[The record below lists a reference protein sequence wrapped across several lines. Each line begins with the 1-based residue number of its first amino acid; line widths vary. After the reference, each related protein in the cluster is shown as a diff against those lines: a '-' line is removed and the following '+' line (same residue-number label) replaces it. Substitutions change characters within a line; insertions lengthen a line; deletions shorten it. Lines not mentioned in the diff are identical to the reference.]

1 MRCLNNNE
9 EGWTEGRRETGR
21 ERRGMKGRE
30 ERLSKQKT
38 DEREQKLKGLWVRVM
53 GKIQCIVRKNIKEN
67 QDS

>member
-1 MRCLNNNE
+1 M
-9 EGWTEGRRETGR
+9 GG
-21 ERRGMKGRE
+21 KK

-38 DEREQKLKGLWVRVM
+38 DEREQNLKGLWVRVM